1 MTHYDDMIAVS
12 IDDKPI
18 DDHFQT
24 MSRLAIEA
32 GFTSAAR
39 HLNVT
44 KPFGGEAIVR
54 NRDTGVSIIVR
65 VEDTN
70 LDRGEHDATEIM
82 AMLMVLVQGDPL
94 GAKGAITGEGR
105 CDDCGRRCGWHD
117 PEVEH

>member
-1 MTHYDDMIAVS
+1 MTYDDMIAVS

-39 HLNVT
+39 SLKVT
-44 KPFGGEAIVR
+44 KPFGGEAIIR
-54 NRDTGVSIIVR
+54 NRDTGVSIVVR

-70 LDRGEHDATEIM
+70 LSRGEHDATEIM
-82 AMLMVLVQGDPL
+82 SMLAVLIQMDPA
-94 GAKGAITGEGR
+94 GVKAAITGASL